1 MQFDPFVEKEEEE
14 DASTSSAT
22 DSVVEPA
29 ETTQE
34 KKEKSEEVFVPEEG
48 SDDDHY
54 EPLIKNDGQLGR
66 DIEALRIKEE
76 EGLVERAAEKF
87 GVEYVDLSIVSVE
100 SDALRLVPEHEARTG
115 SVAAFSIKGQHLK
128 LGLLNLE
135 DPSAIST
142 IERLRKED
150 YNVQV
155 CLISRHSLKKAF
167 DRYEDI
173 SQTSRTHGSFVDISS
188 EALEEIT
195 KRVKTNA
202 DVQAVFQELSREEQ
216 SQTKTSKVIELVM
229 GSAVATKSSDV
240 HIEPQEEGV
249 RLRFRQDGI
258 LEDIIKFD
266 HAVYKSILARFK
278 VLSGM
283 KINVNKDAQDGR
295 FTIDYQKTEI
305 EIRVSSIPGPYGE
318 GIVMRL
324 LDPRNI
330 AVKFDEL
337 GIEPYLL
344 EVFKKDIA
352 KPEGIVLTTG
362 PTGSG
367 KTTTLYT
374 FLQYIY
380 DPEIKIITI
389 EDPIEYH
396 LAGVAQT
403 QVDHAKGYDFN
414 AGLRAAMRQDP
425 EVILV
430 GEIRDAETAI
440 TAVQAAQTGHLVF
453 STLHTN
459 NAAGVIP
466 RLLAL
471 GINPSLLA
479 STLRLAI
486 AQRLCRKLYP
496 STKIARPANEEEEKV
511 IRAILRRAEKNGKD
525 MKTRYGFS
533 SDMPE
538 VIIYEPVG
546 TPECLTGY
554 KGRMGIF
561 EAISM
566 NRTIEA
572 MLEKNPSE
580 RELRDATQTQG
591 TLNMAEDGI
600 IKVLNGIISLSEL
613 KEVVDIEL
621 DLEDELAN
629 TSNSAPVP
637 IPIKKVEAV
646 IASENQEVFPP
657 LVKGCA
663 GAIAE
668 AEERNEVHIDNT
680 TELELLVHYLKKIE
694 AEYEQAQTQ
703 DLLEE
708 IEKTKQ
714 IIEKLL

>member
-14 DASTSSAT
+14 VTDISDDTST
-22 DSVVEPA
+22 DSISDTE
-29 ETTQE
+29 E
-34 KKEKSEEVFVPEEG
+34 KKEKPEEVFKPEAG
-48 SDDDHY
+48 TDDDHY
-54 EPLIKNDGQLGR
+54 EPLSKNDGQLGR
-66 DIEALRIKEE
+66 DIETLRIKEE
-76 EGLVERAAEKF
+76 EGLVQRAAEKY
-87 GVEYVDLSIVSVE
+87 GVDYVDLSIIAVE

-115 SVAAFSIKGQHLK
+115 GVAAFAIKGQHLK

-135 DPSAIST
+135 DPTAIAT

-173 SQTSRTHGSFVDISS
+173 SQTTRTHGSFVDISS

-216 SQTKTSKVIELVM
+216 SQTKTSRVIELIM
-229 GSAVATKSSDV
+229 GSAVATKSSDI

-318 GIVMRL
+318 GVVMRL

-430 GEIRDAETAI
+430 GEIRDAETAL

-486 AQRLCRKLYP
+486 AQRLCRKLFP
-496 STKIARPANEEEEKV
+496 STKLARPANEEEEKV

-525 MKTRYGFS
+525 IKGRYGFS
-533 SDMPE
+533 SDMSE

-554 KGRMGIF
+554 KGRIGIY

-580 RELRDATQTQG
+580 RELRDATQSQG
-591 TLNMAEDGI
+591 TLSMAEDGI

-629 TSNSAPVP
+629 VSPATSTPTV
-637 IPIKKVEAV
+637 IPIKKVET
-646 IASENQEVFPP
+646 IPSETPEAFPP
-657 LVKGCA
+657 SVG
-663 GAIAE
+663 GGVTQSVT
-668 AEERNEVHIDNT
+668 EERTKETDVNNT
-680 TELELLVHYLKKIE
+680 TELELLVHYLKRIE
-694 AEYEQAQTQ
+694 AEYEHSQSP

-714 IIEKLL
+714 TIENLL